1 MMTTELE
8 ALRQIL
14 KETERLR
21 MHTEILASD
30 ASSSWDVGNS
40 SQHLPF
46 AVAAVAV
53 ALDRLIEAKHNE
65 FRQIVAREKERLEG
79 INEGDNS

>member
-14 KETERLR
+14 KEMERLR
-21 MHTEILASD
+21 THAEILASD
-30 ASSSWDVGNS
+30 ASSGWDVGNS

-46 AVAAVAV
+46 AVAAVSV
-53 ALDRLIEAKHNE
+53 ALDRLISAKHNE

-79 INEGDNS
+79 INENGNS